1 MTITDHPELSQGD
14 KMTDFQEIVTSY
26 IDCWNEDDPVLRR
39 QAIDALWAK
48 GGRYVD
54 PLVDAIGH
62 DQIEATIVAVQS
74 QFPSFEFRLSGPVDA
89 HHSQCRFSWELGPKG
104 DEAPVV
110 GFDVA
115 VLNEDGKLQTVLG
128 FLDRVPTP

>member
-14 KMTDFQEIVTSY
+14 KMTDFQEIATSY

-48 GGRYVD
+48 GGRYV
-54 PLVDAIGH
+54 
-62 DQIEATIVAVQS
+62 
-74 QFPSFEFRLSGPVDA
+74 EFRLSGPVDA

>member
-1 MTITDHPELSQGD
+1 LTDNPELSGGD
-14 KMTDFQEIVTSY
+14 KMTDFQELARSY
-26 IDCWNEDDPVLRR
+26 IDCWNEDVPALRR

-54 PLVDAIGH
+54 PLVDVIGH
-62 DQIEATIVAVQS
+62 DQIEATIAAVQS

-89 HHSQCRFSWELGPKG
+89 HHNQYRFSWELGPKG

-115 VLNEDGKLQTVLG
+115 VINEDGKLQTVLG
-128 FLDRVPTP
+128 FLDRAPTS